1 MQPRVDVVVGI
12 VRDATER
19 ILINQRPSG
28 TYLEGFWEFPGGKR
42 RAGEDRET
50 ALKRELDEEL
60 GIEVVVAKPLLAL
73 RHDYLDRLVHLDV
86 WSVLEYLG
94 KPRAR
99 ESQGI
104 AWVQPEEM
112 SDINFLPADTPIIAA
127 LLERS

>member
-1 MQPRVDVVVGI
+1 MQPRLDVIVGI

-28 TYLEGFWEFPGGKR
+28 TYLEGLWEFPGGKR

-60 GIEVVVAKPLLAL
+60 GIEVVAAEPLLAL
-73 RHDYLDRLVHLDV
+73 RHDYPDWIVYLDV
-86 WSVLEYLG
+86 WSVLEYVG
-94 KPRAR
+94 KPRGR
-99 ESQGI
+99 ESQKI

-112 SDINFLPADTPIIAA
+112 PDINLLPADTPVVAA
-127 LLERS
+127 LLERR